1 MDEQLQ
7 KIRKR
12 LRLAMNGTISA
23 SMREKGNVYKLN
35 FGVPIPEI
43 RQIAKEFEP
52 DAELA
57 EKMWQEDTRE
67 LKILATL
74 LYPHEAM
81 DKATATRWITGIPYP
96 EIAEQL
102 VFNLIR
108 HLPNSGEILSWC
120 LAHPESGTYTRQV
133 GFLTLGH
140 WCRKAATITAGELE
154 PWLALAQTTFDNG
167 AIYERQA
174 ALFALRSAG
183 QANPDLADHI
193 LARLANYRD
202 SDEPASREIYDSL
215 KFEFDYSRE

>member
-1 MDEQLQ
+1 MDERLQ

-43 RQIAKEFEP
+43 RLIAKEYEP

-57 EKMWQEDTRE
+57 EMMWQEDTRE

-74 LYPHEAM
+74 LYPHDSM
-81 DKATATRWITGIPYP
+81 DGSTVTRWIAGIPYP

-108 HLPNSGEILSWC
+108 YLPNSGEILSWC

-154 PWLALAQTTFDNG
+154 PWLALAQTTFDSG

-183 QANPDLADHI
+183 QGRPEVANHI
-193 LARLANYRD
+193 LESLSAYKD
-202 SDEPASREIYDSL
+202 SNEPSSREIYDAL
-215 KFEFDYSRE
+215 KFEFDYSME